1 MPVPGASDMQA
12 GFHQIVRGLRQPRH
26 AFSAVR
32 ARLRGRIFKLWCRLC
47 RPRISIGRGLI
58 LNGKLKIRGPG
69 RVIIGD
75 NVVVGMHVT
84 PFTYAPEAAIE
95 IGDGVYLNGTRF
107 GCKESIRVGA
117 RSVLAECRILD
128 WDFHSSHPEHRNDPE
143 YIRGAPVMI
152 EENVWITVDCVI
164 LKGTTIGHNSTIGPN
179 SVVRDDIPPNS
190 LAGGN
195 PAVVYGDARRY
206 RIKDD
211 SPESR

>member
-1 MPVPGASDMQA
+1 MPGASDMQA
-12 GFHQIVRGLRQPRH
+12 GFDQIVRGLRQPRH

-75 NVVVGMHVT
+75 NVVIGMRVT

-107 GCKESIRVGA
+107 GCRESIRVGA
-117 RSVLAECRILD
+117 PLYLALAFPRAGMPHIGLQ
-128 WDFHSSHPEHRNDPE
+128 DFHSRPRFSIPN
-143 YIRGAPVMI
+143 IA
-152 EENVWITVDCVI
+152 
-164 LKGTTIGHNSTIGPN
+164 TIPS
-179 SVVRDDIPPNS
+179 
-190 LAGGN
+190 GGN
-195 PAVVYGDARRY
+195 RSYSFPGRTRLS
-206 RIKDD
+206 D
-211 SPESR
+211 SKKTCGLPCRS